1 VRCPVNV
8 MAVGG
13 AASLPGLVATGVHRI
28 SFGSGL
34 HAQSMRDLR
43 SALDGVR
50 SALQR

>member
-1 VRCPVNV
+1 MVT
-8 MAVGG
+8 GG
-13 AASLPGLVATGVHRI
+13 AETLPALVATGVHRI